1 MHQKI
6 RMNAPNKHAFY
17 QIRTEISPIRS
28 LEQRKHTAVKMEEM
42 SGAHAVFPLGR
53 PNYRA
58 IQTID

>member
-1 MHQKI
+1 
-6 RMNAPNKHAFY
+6 MNAPNKHAFY

-58 IQTID
+58 MKTID